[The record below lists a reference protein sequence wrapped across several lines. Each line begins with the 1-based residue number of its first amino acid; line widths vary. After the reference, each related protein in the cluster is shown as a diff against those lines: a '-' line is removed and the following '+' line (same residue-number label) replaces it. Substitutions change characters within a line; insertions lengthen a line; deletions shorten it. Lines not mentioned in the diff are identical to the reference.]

1 MAKKAK
7 NISNPNVNMDLLKL
21 IVEATKA
28 GPTSYHLVTQEE
40 GLPLLKNDPQLI
52 DVNTQITEGNKAAAR
67 ATAAGIA
74 LIDTP
79 VPVDSKPVV
88 ASNFAIITNAI
99 PPKSKRGGG
108 RGGAPNKYPFDALEV
123 GQSFLVANTEV
134 NSGDATKSMQS
145 SVASANNR
153 YAQETGETKEAVR
166 TKRGPGNKAVLNADG
181 SKVKETVTVNI
192 KKQLR
197 KFTVRPV
204 IEGQIYGGWTA
215 TASGALI
222 TRVAI

>member
-67 ATAAGIA
+67 ATTAGIA
-74 LIDTP
+74 LIDAPALTAAP
-79 VPVDSKPVV
+79 VA
-88 ASNFAIITNAI
+88 ASNFALIGNAV

-123 GQSFLVANTEV
+123 GISFFVGNDEVA
-134 NSGDATKSMQS
+134 SGDAVKSMQS

-153 YAQETGETKEAVR
+153 YAQETGEIKQATR

-181 SKVKETVTVNI
+181 SKAKETVTVNI

-204 IEGQIYGGWTA
+204 EAGVKYGEWEA
-215 TASGALI
+215 PKSGALI
-222 TRVAI
+222 TRIAI